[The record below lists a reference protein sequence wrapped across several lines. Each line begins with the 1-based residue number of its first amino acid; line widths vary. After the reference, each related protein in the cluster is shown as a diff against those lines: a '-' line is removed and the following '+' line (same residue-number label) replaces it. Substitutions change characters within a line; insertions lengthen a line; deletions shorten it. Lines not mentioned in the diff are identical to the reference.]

1 MVVIG
6 GIYRRKNAVVVGAQ
20 NVSRQ
25 TVKAD
30 GFWFVLAPTKTL
42 HNNHVIGE
50 QFFADDMLT

>member
-1 MVVIG
+1 MIG